1 MKKFI
6 AFNGAANSGI
16 QTKEKAVEWA
26 STQMGQKHGLD
37 KVHIAEVVEVVE
49 RTVPAFKV
57 TSFFVALEGDAASK
71 AA

>member
-26 STQMGQKHGLD
+26 STQMGQKHGLE
-37 KVHIAEVVEVVE
+37 KVFISEVIEVVE
-49 RTVPAFKV
+49 RTVPSFKV
-57 TSFFVALEGDAASK
+57 TSFFAAFEGDVAK